1 MLYLRVLNNL
11 YKAVDSKR
19 RKMEKKETAILLI
32 HCPDKQGIL
41 AAVTDFINVNKGN
54 ILYLDQH
61 VDHEQNVFCMRVE
74 WDLQN
79 FIIPKEKIKEYFSTL
94 FASKY
99 EMDFNLY
106 FSSQKPRMALFVSK
120 MSHCLFDILSRYMDG
135 GLNVEIP
142 LIISNH
148 KDLEWIGQKFGIPFH
163 VFPIT
168 KDNKAE
174 LEPQE
179 RELLRKEK
187 IDFIVLAR
195 YMQIISEDMIN
206 EYPNRIINIH
216 HSFLPAFVGAKP
228 YHAAYERGVK
238 IIGATSHYVTTEL
251 DAGPIIEQD
260 VVRVTHKD
268 TVKSFIHKGQDL
280 EKIVLS
286 RAVEEHIDRKVLVYK
301 NRTVVFS

>member
-1 MLYLRVLNNL
+1 
-11 YKAVDSKR
+11 
-19 RKMEKKETAILLI
+19 MEKKQTAILLI

-54 ILYLDQH
+54 IVYLDQH
-61 VDHEQNVFCMRVE
+61 VDYVQNTFFMRVE
-74 WDLQN
+74 WDLKD
-79 FIIPKEKIKEYFSTL
+79 FIIPRDKIEEYFRTL
-94 FASKY
+94 YANKY
-99 EMDFNLY
+99 DMVFTLN
-106 FSSQKPRMALFVSK
+106 FSDVKPRMAIFVSK
-120 MSHCLFDILSRYMDG
+120 MSHCLFDILSRYLDG

-142 LIISNH
+142 MIVSNH
-148 KDLEWIGQKFGIPFH
+148 ADLQWIGEKFGIPFH

-168 KDNKAE
+168 KENK
-174 LEPQE
+174 LEQE
-179 RELLRKEK
+179 KKEMELLRNERV
-187 IDFIVLAR
+187 DFIVLAR

-206 EYPNRIINIH
+206 AFPNNIINIH
-216 HSFLPAFVGAKP
+216 HSFLPAFIGAKP

-268 TVKSFIHKGQDL
+268 TVKTFIHKGQDL

-286 RAVEEHIDRKVLVYK
+286 RAVEKHIDRKVLAFK

>member
-1 MLYLRVLNNL
+1 MTKN
-11 YKAVDSKR
+11 KQ
-19 RKMEKKETAILLI
+19 TAILLI

-54 ILYLDQH
+54 VLYLDQH
-61 VDHEQNVFCMRVE
+61 VDYEQNTFFMRIE
-74 WDLQN
+74 WDLAD
-79 FIIPKEKIKEYFSTL
+79 FIIPRDKIEEYFFTL
-94 FASKY
+94 FGQKY
-99 EMDFNLY
+99 DMNFDLY
-106 FSSQKPRMALFVSK
+106 FSDVKPRMALFVSK
-120 MSHCLFDILSRYMDG
+120 MSHCLFDILSRYSMG
-135 GLNVEIP
+135 ELNVEIP
-142 LIISNH
+142 FIVSNH
-148 KDLEWIGQKFGIPFH
+148 SDLEWIGEKFGIPFY

-168 KDNKAE
+168 KENKKE
-174 LEPQE
+174 QE
-179 RELLRKEK
+179 EKEMALMRENN

-195 YMQIISEDMIN
+195 YMQIISEDMIK
-206 EYPNRIINIH
+206 EYPNKIINIH
-216 HSFLPAFVGAKP
+216 HSFLPAFIGAKP

-286 RAVEEHIDRKVLVYK
+286 RAVEKHIDRKVLAFK
-301 NRTVVFS
+301 NKTVVFS

>member
-1 MLYLRVLNNL
+1 M
-11 YKAVDSKR
+11 
-19 RKMEKKETAILLI
+19 

-54 ILYLDQH
+54 IVYLDQH
-61 VDHEQNVFCMRVE
+61 VDYVQNTFFMRVE
-74 WDLQN
+74 WDLEN
-79 FIIPKEKIKEYFSTL
+79 FIIPREKIEDYFSTL
-94 FASKY
+94 YAQKY
-99 EMDFNLY
+99 DMSYNLY
-106 FSSQKPRMALFVSK
+106 FSHIKPRMAIFVSK

-135 GLNVEIP
+135 GLHVEIP

-148 KDLEWIGQKFGIPFH
+148 PDLEWIGQKFGIPFYI
-163 VFPIT
+163 FPIT
-168 KDNKAE
+168 KENKME
-174 LEPQE
+174 QE
-179 RELLRKEK
+179 AKEMELLRNEN

-195 YMQIISEDMIN
+195 YMQIISEDMIKS
-206 EYPNRIINIH
+206 YPNKIINIH
-216 HSFLPAFVGAKP
+216 HSFLPAFIGAKP

-268 TVKSFIHKGQDL
+268 TVQSFIHKGQDL

-286 RAVEEHIDRKVLVYK
+286 RAVEKHIDRKVLSYK
-301 NRTVVFS
+301 NKTVVFSWFWPMK